1 MNETVECSYRAGN
14 ISVIKYALSE
24 SPSDNPRADIENA
37 IKFLQVLLKMENE
50 SLKRRKP

>member
-14 ISVIKYALSE
+14 ISVIKYAE
-24 SPSDNPRADIENA
+24 SPSTNPGADIENA